1 VRGKAY
7 PPPCVDDREDAGKGK
22 HAAGDEV
29 RAAVRPAA
37 TTAALDPAAAAAEG
51 CGNSRRLGY
60 DNEQHAIFFVVWP
73 RRQNVRF

>member
-1 VRGKAY
+1 MRGKAY
-7 PPPCVDDREDAGKGK
+7 TPPCVDDRENAGKGK

-51 CGNSRRLGY
+51 
-60 DNEQHAIFFVVWP
+60 
-73 RRQNVRF
+73 